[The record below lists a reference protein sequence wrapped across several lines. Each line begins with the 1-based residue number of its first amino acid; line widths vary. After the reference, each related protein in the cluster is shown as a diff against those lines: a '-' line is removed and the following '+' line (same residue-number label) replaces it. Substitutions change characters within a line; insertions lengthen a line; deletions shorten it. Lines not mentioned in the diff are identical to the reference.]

1 MVKKFILPIILV
13 LFPILSEAKETP
25 VDVVRNFGKVLATWC
40 RTGDIANR
48 EKLEQLC
55 NGVKKCRVE
64 DKIHADYQAKRGLCD
79 YNTFVLES
87 YLNMFETIMP
97 NGLSY
102 QMSDIKTETQDN
114 MPEGQTLTF
123 ITATIHFGG
132 KINCEVKDLFL
143 VRDDK
148 ISGIYSYS
156 SQLGFSHLNGSLIKA
171 LQEGHYIWTAG
182 FKNGFAVVS
191 NEVHHNGLIDVKG
204 NVIIPCIWD
213 AVDYIGGNFAR
224 GFNFKNENKESCYYD
239 LRRMGKNVPI
249 HHIQDWIVGRDKKV
263 MTFSEGFAVVNNG
276 EKYGYLKEND
286 LNYKNIKYI
295 YDDACRF
302 SEGYAFVKING
313 KGAIIDKQFNTVIT
327 DNEKY
332 EVYGNSFEGLFCIK
346 DIKTGKWGFVNPHNK
361 VVIPCIYDEVDRFSN
376 GICCVHKFD
385 SPSRNLNYQTYRVGC
400 INRKG
405 KLIMPYIYDGNL
417 GGFED
422 GYIEMYKE
430 IDGKI
435 KGTLIGEDGL
445 PLPGFSWQYDDVRR
459 FCNGL
464 ARFEVDKKFGFLD
477 KNGKV
482 VIPAVYDLAMFFHN
496 GYACV
501 GKKINGKMKYGCIN
515 ADGALVIPFIYNDT
529 FSFNDGIALVTKDG
543 ITGLTDV
550 FGNSCFFN

>member
-1 MVKKFILPIILV
+1 
-13 LFPILSEAKETP
+13 
-25 VDVVRNFGKVLATWC
+25 
-40 RTGDIANR
+40 
-48 EKLEQLC
+48 
-55 NGVKKCRVE
+55 
-64 DKIHADYQAKRGLCD
+64 
-79 YNTFVLES
+79 
-87 YLNMFETIMP
+87 MP

-102 QMSDIKTETQDN
+102 QMSDLKTETQDN

-123 ITATIHFGG
+123 ITATIHLGG

-171 LQEGHYIWTAG
+171 LREGHYIWTAG
-182 FKNGFAVVS
+182 FKNGFAIIS

-204 NVIIPCIWD
+204 HVIIPCIWD
-213 AVDYIGGNFAR
+213 AVNYIGGSFAKGYNYR
-224 GFNFKNENKESCYYD
+224 NDNNESCIYD
-239 LRRMGKNVPI
+239 LRRRGKNVPI
-249 HHIQDWIVGRDKKV
+249 YNIQDWLVGRTKKV
-263 MTFSEGFAVVNNG
+263 VTFSEGYAVVYNG

-286 LNYKNIKYI
+286 FNYKDIKFI

-313 KGAIIDKQFNTVIT
+313 KGAIIDKQFNTIIA

-332 EVYGNSFEGLFCIK
+332 EVYGNSFEGLFCIN

-361 VVIPCIYDEVDRFSN
+361 VVIPCIYDEVDYFSN

-405 KLIMPYIYDGNL
+405 KLIMPYIYNGNW
-417 GGFED
+417 GAFED
-422 GYIEMYKE
+422 GYIEMSKE

-445 PLPGFSWQYDDVRR
+445 PLSGFSWQYDNVRR

-482 VIPAVYDLAMFFHN
+482 IIPAVYDLAMFFHN

-501 GKKINGKMKYGCIN
+501 GKNINGKMKYGCIN
-515 ADGALVIPFIYNDT
+515 TDGIQVIPFIYNET
-529 FSFNDGIALVTKDG
+529 FSFNDGIALVVKDG
-543 ITGLTDV
+543 KTGLTDV
-550 FGNSCFFN
+550 FGNSTFLN